1 MAEKMVTVVIV
12 LGGLIFFHELGHFLL
27 ARVLKIGVRTF
38 SLGFGPKLWGLQ
50 RGRTEYRLSAVPLG
64 GYVQLVGQDPGEDI
78 PSGFGPEHRF
88 DLRPAWQRAL
98 VVAAGPGFNFLLAW
112 VVIFGLFLV
121 QGRYELLPVVGQV
134 QAGGPAEAAGF
145 QSGDRI
151 LEIGGKPIA
160 IWQDLRD
167 EIAASGG
174 AALTMRVER
183 DGSPVQL
190 EVTPRMMTRKNI
202 FGEDVST
209 AMIAVAPSGE
219 TVVIPLG
226 VFAAMGASVDKT
238 AEVVRVTGQGI
249 WKLIVGVV
257 PLDTIG
263 GPIMIAQLIS
273 QQVDKG
279 AAEVL
284 TLAAFLSVNLG
295 LLNLLPIPVLDGGH
309 ILFYIL
315 ESVRRRPVTIR
326 WQQITTRF
334 GLALLLCIM
343 ALAVYNDMHR
353 TIMEM
358 SSDAKR

>member
-1 MAEKMVTVVIV
+1 MAEKMVTVVVV
-12 LGGLIFFHELGHFLL
+12 LGGLIFIHELGHYLL
-27 ARVLKIGVRTF
+27 ARLLRIGVRTF
-38 SLGFGPKLWGLQ
+38 SLGFGPKLLGFR
-50 RGRTEYRLSAVPLG
+50 RGMTEYRLSAVPLG
-64 GYVQLVGQDPGEDI
+64 GYVQLVGQDPGDEI
-78 PSGFGPEHRF
+78 PEGFRSEHRF

-98 VVAAGPGFNFLLAW
+98 VVAAGPSFNFLIAW
-112 VVIFGLFLV
+112 LIIFGLFLF
-121 QGRYELLPVVGQV
+121 QGRYELSPVVGQV

-145 QSGDRI
+145 LPGDRI
-151 LEIGGKPIA
+151 ESIGGVPTRT
-160 IWQDLRD
+160 WQDLRD
-167 EIAASGG
+167 AIAASGG
-174 AALTMRVER
+174 
-183 DGSPVQL
+183 SPLAMSIRREGAPVRL
-190 EVTPRMMTRKNI
+190 EVTPRVMTRKNI

-209 AMIAVAPSGE
+209 SMIAVAPSGE
-219 TVVIPLG
+219 IVVIP
-226 VFAAMGASVDKT
+226 FSAFEAMGASADKT

-279 AAEVL
+279 AADVL
-284 TLAAFLSVNLG
+284 SLAAFLSVNLG

-315 ESVRRRPVTIR
+315 EGVRRRPVNMR

-334 GLALLLCIM
+334 GLALLLSIM

-358 SSDAKR
+358 TSDAKR